1 MIRFALASALI
12 LALGAPLFS
21 APPQD
26 EGKAGIHIPD
36 SSLEGPTDQGA
47 RAHTNHVIHL
57 GHSGAGGGGGSAFQ
71 PPGMHPDQIRNAYGV
86 PSSGGAGAVIA
97 IVDAYHYSSAQ
108 FDFNMFSHQFGLSQ
122 ELSGD
127 ITSASNQVL
136 QVVYQGGIRPP
147 RNTGWSQE
155 AALDIQ
161 WAHAMAPQAKI
172 ILVEAQS
179 NSFANLLAA
188 VDQAV
193 GLRTAPSPQNVVA
206 VSMSWGGSEFS
217 SESQS
222 DSHFNA
228 SRGPL
233 FFAASGD
240 TGGLVI
246 WPSASPYVVAAGGT
260 TLTPNGAGGFTETG
274 WSSGGGGSSAYEA
287 PLPSWQT
294 GVANLGPN
302 RSVPDIACDSDP
314 NTGVAV
320 YAPVNSRSSG
330 WLVFGGTS
338 VASPCLTGMV
348 VTGGYS
354 YSNTTDLLGYL
365 YKNLGSA
372 YFRDITD
379 GNNGHPCLTG
389 WDFVTGVGSPQ
400 GVLGFR

>member
-12 LALGAPLFS
+12 LALGAPVFS
-21 APPQD
+21 APLQD
-26 EGKAGIHIPD
+26 EGKGGIHIPD
-36 SSLEGPTDQGA
+36 SSLEGPTDRGA
-47 RAHTNHVIHL
+47 RAHTNHVIRL
-57 GHSGAGGGGGSAFQ
+57 GHGGGGGSPLQ
-71 PPGMHPDQIRNAYGV
+71 PAGMHPDQIRSAYGI
-86 PSSGGAGAVIA
+86 PSSGGAGTVIA

-108 FDFNMFSHQFGLSQ
+108 NDFNVFSQQFGLSQ

-127 ITSASNQVL
+127 ITSSSNQVL

-155 AALDIQ
+155 AALDIE

-193 GLRTAPSPQNVVA
+193 GLRTAQPPQNVVA
-206 VSMSWGGSEFS
+206 VSMSWGGGEFA

-228 SRGPL
+228 LTGPL

-240 TGGLVI
+240 TGGQVI

-260 TLTPNGAGGFTETG
+260 TLTPKGTGGFTETG
-274 WSSGGGGSSAYEA
+274 WSSGGGGSSAYETS
-287 PLPSWQT
+287 LPSWQT
-294 GVANLGPN
+294 GVANVGPN
-302 RSVPDIACDSDP
+302 RSVPDISSDSDP
-314 NTGVAV
+314 ATGVAV
-320 YAPVNSRSSG
+320 YAPMTSRFSG
-330 WLVFGGTS
+330 WQVFGGTS
-338 VASPCLTGMV
+338 VASPSLAGMV
-348 VTGGYS
+348 VVGGQS
-354 YSNTTDLLGYL
+354 YANTTQLLTYL
-365 YKNLGSA
+365 YHNLGSA
-372 YFRDITD
+372 NFRDITA
-379 GNNGHPCLTG
+379 GNNGFPCLTG
-389 WDFVTGVGSPQ
+389 WDFVTGVGTPQ